1 MVGWQVTAK
10 TIYCDAVDDEV
21 TLLIYK
27 DLTARCTGC
36 KKYSEPDDITRKMVK
51 QKIKQLKRPI
61 KCGGEDCIRVM
72 EYKEKI
78 LTEEMKP

>member
-27 DLTARCTGC
+27 DGKAHCTGC
-36 KKYSEPDDITRKMVK
+36 KKYDDPSAITAGIIKRKTRR
-51 QKIKQLKRPI
+51 LKRPI
-61 KCGGEDCIRVM
+61 KCEGEGCFRFTQ
-72 EYKEKI
+72 YKEKI
-78 LTEEMKP
+78 LREEAK